1 MHPKHHEVVSLIFES
16 TITTPERV
24 EEKLF
29 DFPRTLHQLYLF
41 EEDAVFYAA
50 DLEKGNIVELSGV
63 MFDILKLAE
72 VQTSDEIV
80 QTLKTAYAE
89 DKIYEAFQR
98 FAELESEGLLFNR
111 GERLEPVLL
120 RENER
125 RKLLVAIPG
134 IDVDSYFDIET
145 LYAGTNMALSYMFE
159 HLTKSVDLHFA
170 GNQNRKLADHMYEVD
185 ISVSDFGR
193 LSRRINETYFG
204 ILTLHRDHETW
215 LLPLYQHTE
224 LPPILV
230 QCHAPR
236 GHGGEAI
243 NSILRHYAAMRDFD
257 AFTAPSDYVRDFYSD
272 YVWDPSFFNTLPN
285 GVDSA
290 LFSPM
295 DKTEAKRA
303 LAEQVGDNRILTMPT
318 VGYLSRVQ
326 SEKGASVYLKLAELN
341 PHLLFLIAGP
351 SLGRYASRELPENL
365 VYVGFH
371 PREDLPRIYNAF
383 DVYCFLSMSGE
394 ETFGLTVLEAMAC
407 GVPPVVPNF
416 DGVPSVV
423 GDAGLIADADNFEQD
438 IATFVSYPS
447 PLDFSKKLNKL
458 INDDQL
464 RHRLSLKAR
473 ERAVSFTWDKTAKRI
488 IHCFK
493 ALHEK
498 RRLVSP
504 NRLLNMFVP
513 TPPEASLDLR
523 AEGLTKQGEKRF
535 TYKSLVLGMNQH
547 YERCLIGDA
556 AYSVDVEDGLALSI
570 LKNHTAREAEA
581 LLTAVV
587 GDEKRAQATLKRVH
601 GLIQATA

>member
-1 MHPKHHEVVSLIFES
+1 M
-16 TITTPERV
+16 
-24 EEKLF
+24 
-29 DFPRTLHQLYLF
+29 
-41 EEDAVFYAA
+41 FYAA

-80 QTLKTAYAE
+80 QTLKTDYAE
-89 DKIYEAFQR
+89 DKIYEAFQS
-98 FAELESEGLLFNR
+98 FAELEREGLLFNR

-125 RKLLVAIPG
+125 RKLLVAIPS

-145 LYAGTNMALSYMFE
+145 LCAGTNMALSYMFE
-159 HLTKSVDLHFA
+159 HLTKSVDLHFV
-170 GNQNRKLADHMYEVD
+170 GNQNRKLADHVYEVD

-272 YVWDPSFFNTLPN
+272 HVWDPSFFNTLPN

-295 DKTEAKRA
+295 DRNEAKRA

-464 RHRLSLKAR
+464 RHRLSRKAR
-473 ERAVSFTWDKTAKRI
+473 ERAASFTWDKTAQRI
-488 IHCFK
+488 IHCFE

-513 TPPEASLDLR
+513 TPPEAALDLR
-523 AEGLTKQGEKRF
+523 AEGLTNQGEKRF

-587 GDEKRAQATLKRVH
+587 GDEKRAQATLKRVY

>member
-1 MHPKHHEVVSLIFES
+1 MFN
-16 TITTPERV
+16 
-24 EEKLF
+24 
-29 DFPRTLHQLYLF
+29 FPRTLHQLYLF
-41 EEDAVFYAA
+41 EEDAAFYAA

-72 VQTSDEIV
+72 ARTSQEIV
-80 QTLKTAYAE
+80 ETLKTAYVE
-89 DKIYEAFQR
+89 DEIYEAFET
-98 FAELESEGLLFNR
+98 FAELEKEGLLFNR
-111 GERLEPVLL
+111 GERLAPCFLSE
-120 RENER
+120 ENER

-134 IDVDSYFDIET
+134 IDIDSYFDIET

-159 HLTKSVDLHFA
+159 HLTKYVDLHFA
-170 GNQNRKLADHMYEVD
+170 GSRNRKLADNVYEVD
-185 ISVSDFGR
+185 MSISDFGK

-204 ILTLHRDHETW
+204 ILTLHQDQETW

-243 NSILRHYAAMRDFD
+243 NSMLRHYAAMRDFD

-290 LFSPM
+290 LFCPM
-295 DKTEAKRA
+295 DKKEAKRA
-303 LAEQVGDNRILTMPT
+303 LAEQVGDERILTMPT

-341 PHLLFLIAGP
+341 PDLLFLIAGP
-351 SLGRYASRELPENL
+351 SLGRYASRDLPENL

-447 PLDFSKKLNKL
+447 PLDFSQKINRLL
-458 INDDQL
+458 NDDEL
-464 RHRLSLKAR
+464 RQALSLKAR
-473 ERAVSFTWDKTAKRI
+473 ERAESFTWDKTAKRI
-488 IHCFK
+488 IDCFER
-493 ALHEK
+493 LHEK
-498 RRLVSP
+498 RQLVSP

-513 TPPEASLDLR
+513 TPPEASDDFSG
-523 AEGLTKQGEKRF
+523 EGLTNRGRQQLK
-535 TYKSLVLGMNQH
+535 YKSLVLGMNQH
-547 YERCLIGDA
+547 YERCLIGYA
-556 AYSVDVEDGLALSI
+556 AYSLHVEDGLALSI

-587 GDEKRAQATLKRVH
+587 GDETKAKATLKRVH